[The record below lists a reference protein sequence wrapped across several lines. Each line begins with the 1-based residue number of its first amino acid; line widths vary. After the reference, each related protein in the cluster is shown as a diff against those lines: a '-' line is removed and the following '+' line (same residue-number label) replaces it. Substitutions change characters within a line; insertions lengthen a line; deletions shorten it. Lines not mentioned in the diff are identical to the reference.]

1 MQSTSIVY
9 QSYSMF
15 KNRDS
20 RNLVPGNWSRDGD
33 GGLRVLQTFGSAGAG
48 TEIGGLPVLLRK
60 EFLGCRAGAAD
71 SRPQAPESRPVQ
83 GFSLFRAASGAVNDY
98 SKGSNQRSC
107 YLTDSVDSLLD
118 GLEGVRV

>member
-1 MQSTSIVY
+1 M
-9 QSYSMF
+9 
-15 KNRDS
+15 
-20 RNLVPGNWSRDGD
+20 
-33 GGLRVLQTFGSAGAG
+33 
-48 TEIGGLPVLLRK
+48 LLRK
-60 EFLGCRAGAAD
+60 EFLGCRAGAAA